1 MKKQGEYERFDG
13 TMRELLNTPQ
23 REIKAKL
30 VAVAQVLS
38 VETTYEVKSL
48 ES

>member
-1 MKKQGEYERFDG
+1 
-13 TMRELLNTPQ
+13 MRQSDVPNLEET
-23 REIKAKL
+23 EEL

-38 VETTYEVKSL
+38 VEITYEVKSL

>member
-1 MKKQGEYERFDG
+1 M
-13 TMRELLNTPQ
+13 MRQSDVPNLEET
-23 REIKAKL
+23 EEL